1 MQFCSSI
8 FIRDS
13 SLVLSAISFY
23 TLQVILGRATIDSE
37 VDINLGEEG
46 RANKVSRRQ
55 VGFVLAFLMQ
65 PFAYLCV
72 LMVGKSF
79 LTSKLFVNPT
89 YT

>member
-1 MQFCSSI
+1 MQ
-8 FIRDS
+8 
-13 SLVLSAISFY
+13 SLS

-65 PFAYLCV
+65 
-72 LMVGKSF
+72 
-79 LTSKLFVNPT
+79 LFCIFVCIDGW
-89 YT
+89 

>member
-1 MQFCSSI
+1 MIVLLF
-8 FIRDS
+8 
-13 SLVLSAISFY
+13 LVHSFS

-37 VDINLGEEG
+37 VDIDLGEEG

-55 VGFVLAFLMQ
+55 VGFVLAFLIQ
-65 PFAYLCV
+65 PFAFLCV

-79 LTSKLFVNPT
+79 LASKLFVNPT